1 MPAMPIRPAF
11 IMPAEAAR
19 TGRHAEPSATQP
31 APLSPQVPPRVLQH
45 GRAPAQLSFF
55 FKRA

>member
-1 MPAMPIRPAF
+1 MSIRLSSNVLAEPARQ
-11 IMPAEAAR
+11 
-19 TGRHAEPSATQP
+19 GRHAEPSPTQP
-31 APLSPQVPPRVLQH
+31 APLAPLAPPRVLQH

>member
-1 MPAMPIRPAF
+1 MPIRPAF
-11 IMPAEAAR
+11 IMPAERAR
-19 TGRHAEPSATQP
+19 AGRHAEPSATQP
-31 APLSPQVPPRVLQH
+31 APLAPLAPPRVLQH